1 MYFYDILLH
10 INELMLT
17 VFHVQV
23 CLSHVLLMLT
33 CMFMNVVKML
43 FNVTYSYSVLANVVN
58 VTHKSIIHG
67 LIF

>member
-10 INELMLT
+10 VNEFMLT

-43 FNVTYSYSVLANVVN
+43 FNVTYSYLVLANV
-58 VTHKSIIHG
+58 
-67 LIF
+67 LILLFKVIFIV